1 MVVKIDC
8 GNHSRG
14 DYSFVS
20 LISTVEGYRKAL
32 RTMGWA
38 QSLLGTLVSINP

>member
-1 MVVKIDC
+1 MVDEIDC

-14 DYSFVS
+14 DYSFVP

-32 RTMGWA
+32 RTIDWA
-38 QSLLGTLVSINP
+38 QSLLKSMQFT